1 MASLISVT
9 VDICRIPTALP
20 DPGQSGLRP
29 QPTRQ
34 TASRKNFLFRFRSAA
49 VAGRNPWA
57 RKIASASFT
66 VIRPAALTGTR
77 TMTGASMLQV
87 ELDVALIIYPQISH
101 RAAEGVSLA

>member
-1 MASLISVT
+1 MQNPE
-9 VDICRIPTALP
+9 RIAQQRST
-20 DPGQSGLRP
+20 GVRP

-34 TASRKNFLFRFRSAA
+34 TAARKNFLFRFRSAA

-87 ELDVALIIYPQISH
+87 ELDVAPIICPQISH
-101 RAAEGVSLA
+101 RVTEGVSVA